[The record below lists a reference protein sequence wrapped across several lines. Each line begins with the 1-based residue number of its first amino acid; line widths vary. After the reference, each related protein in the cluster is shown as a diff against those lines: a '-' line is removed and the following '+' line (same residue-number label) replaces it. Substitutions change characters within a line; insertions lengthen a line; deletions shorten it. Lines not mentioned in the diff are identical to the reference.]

1 MINSDDFYGRDAFI
15 KAYDFLSTTDST
27 SSKYGMIGYKVI
39 NTLTENGAVKRGVC
53 ESENGYLTKNGQVR
67 KTAEIIYRYI
77 TKDNDFTES
86 HTGLEDVM
94 IEKEILAHCFR
105 QHKAM
110 RKKLY
115 A

>member
-1 MINSDDFYGRDAFI
+1 MKFSEIEEEYCKQVLTILKKFEYEPNNAKTRKNIETMVADHF
-15 KAYDFLSTTDST
+15 YDF
-27 SSKYGMIGYKVI
+27 M
-39 NTLTENGAVKRGVC
+39 
-53 ESENGYLTKNGQVR
+53 
-67 KTAEIIYRYI
+67 
-77 TKDNDFTES
+77 ES